1 MIGNN
6 DLKSLFEDII
16 RNLIPKLSSYE
27 YICNVLSAKKA
38 KIHDINTSLDYGLAP
53 LCMLF
58 SELNKIFPNKDY
70 DKIAHRYLTLI
81 TKTLNESNYVNLS
94 LWGGI
99 CGTALSAVCMSDGF
113 SRYRNFLNS
122 INKSIIDLLNEKLKF
137 LKNVSTLKENY
148 YDVIYGLAGIANYQ
162 MIFLNSKEMIGSF
175 KLVVEYFI
183 SLCKDSFIDGIYY
196 PGFVVNAS
204 DSPFIQNKKIKYY
217 VNLGLSH
224 GIPGVLLILVK
235 SYMKGIR
242 LNGHLRAI
250 QYLKDI
256 LFNSYI
262 VKQKCWPDSIMFC
275 KDSNKV
281 MIEKWYMRDAWCY
294 GTPGVA
300 YVMLKTAE
308 ALNDDHL
315 KTISVDAMLN
325 SLKHQSGD
333 IPPTFCHG
341 YAGLL
346 YLSNR
351 FYKDTKIESFRD
363 YQKSFIRKIL
373 SSYDQR
379 HAFGFK
385 NIDIVNGKKCQT
397 DDFGLLSGTIGIMLS
412 LLAVYYGRK
421 TPWDVAFLLDE
432 Y

>member
-1 MIGNN
+1 MIENN
-6 DLKSLFEDII
+6 TLKNSFEDII
-16 RNLIPKLSSYE
+16 RNLVPKLSSYE
-27 YICNVLSAKKA
+27 YICNVSSAGNA
-38 KIHDINTSLDYGLAP
+38 KIHDINTSLSDGLAS
-53 LCMLF
+53 LCVLF
-58 SELNKIFPNKDY
+58 SELNKIYPNKNY
-70 DKIAHRYLTLI
+70 DKIAHKFLTLI
-81 TKTLNESNYVNLS
+81 TKTLNENNYISLS

-99 CGTALSAVCMSDGF
+99 CGIALSSACMSDGF

-122 INKSIIDLLNEKLKF
+122 VNKSIIYLLNEKLKF
-137 LKNVSTLKENY
+137 LKSVSTLKEKY
-148 YDVIYGLAGIANYQ
+148 YDVMYGLAGIANYC
-162 MIFLNSKEMIGSF
+162 MLFLDSKEMIVSF
-175 KLVVEYFI
+175 KLIVEYFI
-183 SLCKDSFIDGIYY
+183 SLCKDYSIDGMYY
-196 PGFVVNAS
+196 PGFTINAVG
-204 DSPFIQNKKIKYY
+204 SPFIQNKKSKYY

-242 LNGHLRAI
+242 LSGHLKAI

-256 LFNSYI
+256 LLNSYI
-262 VKQKCWPDSIMFC
+262 INQKRWPDSIIFHNG
-275 KDSNKV
+275 SNKG
-281 MIEKWYMRDAWCY
+281 ILEKCYMRDAWCY

-308 ALNDDHL
+308 ALNDGHL
-315 KTISVDAMLN
+315 KTISVNAMLN
-325 SLKHQSGD
+325 SLKHQRGA

-351 FYKDTKIESFRD
+351 FYKDTKIESFND
-363 YQKSFIRKIL
+363 YQKSLVRKIF
-373 SSYDQR
+373 SSYNRQY
-379 HAFGFK
+379 AFGFK
-385 NIDIVNGKKCQT
+385 NIDIVEGKKCQT
-397 DDFGLLSGTIGIMLS
+397 DNFGLLSGTIGIMLS